1 MSEHLA
7 NFNAR
12 LQALVRQIMKE
23 GDPLKYD
30 ELCAELWRVLDERE
44 NFSAA
49 ETTPVESARPHGRV
63 F

>member
-44 NFSAA
+44 RFSTI
-49 ETTPVESARPHGRV
+49 ETTPAGSAHPITG
-63 F
+63 